1 MDELA
6 LNLPP
11 PSQRILSSL
20 MQKKTMTTKGVVFE
34 TRQVMLTSER
44 MLFADASGQNVR
56 DSIPLHEILSVDVI
70 GDDQNVVDSLLME
83 EEHKVATPSV
93 PHITVNGKYMALGD
107 LKVEK
112 DQKTEAPAGKRQIVI
127 QTVEDGYNAG
137 RSYIYRTNEKEA
149 AVWKQALNEQVGQC
163 ISTHNQEQLDLV
175 YGHSGLAMRRARAQ
189 IFYDSNN
196 FQLFVASLIIVGFLV
211 DLIEAQLMPADGS
224 VGYYV
229 FLCCD
234 IGLSSAFFF
243 ELLLNLFANS
253 ANRFRAFVS
262 SSSNWFDALIVL
274 VSLGSLSLVG
284 MGIDIGI
291 PVKML
296 RLFRVVRVVRLFKNF
311 RDLNRIVT
319 ALSSSI
325 YPVCNS
331 FFILLVCTSM
341 YATLG
346 THVFG
351 NQRREFFGDFQTSL
365 FTMIQVGP
373 WRSWT
378 PRRVHSH
385 SLTHALTLTL
395 SHPLTLA

>member
-44 MLFADASGQNVR
+44 MLFADASGQDVR

-149 AVWKQALNEQVGQC
+149 AVWKQALNEQVWQC

-175 YGHSGLAMRRARAQ
+175 YGHSRLAMRRARAQ

-224 VGYYV
+224 VH
-229 FLCCD
+229 
-234 IGLSSAFFF
+234 ITSSCAVT
-243 ELLLNLFANS
+243 LDC
-253 ANRFRAFVS
+253 RVPS
-262 SSSNWFDALIVL
+262 SSS
-274 VSLGSLSLVG
+274 SCS
-284 MGIDIGI
+284 
-291 PVKML
+291 
-296 RLFRVVRVVRLFKNF
+296 
-311 RDLNRIVT
+311 T
-319 ALSSSI
+319 SS
-325 YPVCNS
+325 P
-331 FFILLVCTSM
+331 
-341 YATLG
+341 
-346 THVFG
+346 
-351 NQRREFFGDFQTSL
+351 
-365 FTMIQVGP
+365 
-373 WRSWT
+373 T
-378 PRRVHSH
+378 PRTVSGP
-385 SLTHALTLTL
+385 L
-395 SHPLTLA
+395 SHPRAIGSMPSSCLSVSGACR